1 MNNLT
6 MSQRRNIDEF
16 LEFVSKL
23 PLTLE
28 QKIIFVNKIID
39 EEKQQDEEKNNNKE
53 YFNSSVLK
61 ELLTYDNKK

>member
-6 MSQRRNIDEF
+6 MKQKHNIDEF
-16 LEFVSKL
+16 LEFVSRL

-28 QKIIFVNKIID
+28 QKIIFINEIID
-39 EEKQQDEEKNNNKE
+39 EEKQQDEKKNDDKE
-53 YFNSSVLK
+53 YFNSFVLK